1 MGPAGRDT
9 PTFCRLEERMS
20 AMDHAIATRLQSQL
34 VDFALAE
41 LVRQHRDSFPPLWTK
56 DSWAKLLIWMALNC
70 GVSGEREGLELFAES
85 LGPKLTARLR
95 RIFFERLLED
105 PGLQVIADPAESAVL
120 VMPMGSD
127 AALLPEQIAAAMDAL
142 ALTERIVSA
151 QSSWTVLDSVVAIP
165 WRQPE

>member
-1 MGPAGRDT
+1 
-9 PTFCRLEERMS
+9 
-20 AMDHAIATRLQSQL
+20 
-34 VDFALAE
+34 
-41 LVRQHRDSFPPLWTK
+41 
-56 DSWAKLLIWMALNC
+56 
-70 GVSGEREGLELFAES
+70 
-85 LGPKLTARLR
+85 RLR

-127 AALLPEQIAAAMDAL
+127 AALLPEQIASAMDAL

-165 WRQPE
+165 WRKPE